1 MSEEDANNDTTEKPT
16 TISTLNNIN
25 KTVLLAAL
33 IIINHKNISPNT
45 VKKSAILSVF
55 KASNELYESIISIK
69 NIILKNT
76 ALLSNI

>member
-45 VKKSAILSVF
+45 VKKSAILSNFFLIVYF
-55 KASNELYESIISIK
+55 
-69 NIILKNT
+69 
-76 ALLSNI
+76 